1 MYGDEQTLFVY
12 DDMGQVLL
20 QVPRESR
27 TTNEYPTVADVDND
41 GAAEIVVVSE
51 QDIGGSATVQ
61 VIRDVEERWV
71 PARRIWNQHAYH
83 VTNVREDGTI
93 PQFEAPNWET
103 LNTFRTQAQ
112 FEGGVCKPEPEG

>member
-1 MYGDEQTLFVY
+1 
-12 DDMGQVLL
+12 
-20 QVPRESR
+20 
-27 TTNEYPTVADVDND
+27 
-41 GAAEIVVVSE
+41 
-51 QDIGGSATVQ
+51 
-61 VIRDVEERWV
+61 
-71 PARRIWNQHAYH
+71 